1 MRTLVLV
8 LIFFISPASMAVPI
22 EYSFEGYTSSIILN
36 TGDHDPSSPLVRDD
50 GMVITNGDSFM
61 SGHIV
66 FDPEATRSGAGGSG
80 LGEVLNWT
88 FSTQGLTYYG
98 EGGDF
103 HFLNFD
109 DSSFDYLDEV
119 PSGGYGPDVVHL
131 DFNFNGEP
139 FAQGPDNFPVADFID
154 GRFSTAI
161 DVAWINDD
169 LTMWGL
175 EGKITDLQVEEFT
188 VPNPSSFSIMIIG
201 FFVIWLTS
209 LVRTRKFTWSY

>member
-8 LIFFISPASMAVPI
+8 LFFLISPTLMAVPI

-36 TGDHDPSSPLVRDD
+36 TGNHDPSSPLVRDD
-50 GMVITNGDSFM
+50 GVVITNGDSFM

-66 FDPEATRSGAGGSG
+66 FDPDAIRSGAGGSG
-80 LGEVLNWT
+80 LGEVLSWT

-98 EGGDF
+98 EGGGF
-103 HFLNFD
+103 HYLNFD
-109 DSSFDYLDEV
+109 DSSFKYLDEV
-119 PSGGYGPDVVHL
+119 PSGGYGPDVVYL

-175 EGKITDLQVEEFT
+175 EGKITDLQMEELT

-209 LVRTRKFTWSY
+209 LVRPRKFTWSY